1 MAGFFKQNQGLS
13 ERAMLENKY
22 RSARIDLLLV
32 AVMTLVNVIFVIAGS
47 DSYFLFSASVPYL
60 LSFVSALYCGMLS
73 PEIYEYLEIDVAT
86 AEFLPAPVF
95 YVALAIALVITA
107 LYVVAFFL
115 SNKGRVGWLVF
126 ALIFFIIDTLVM
138 FFYYGISFDM
148 IIDYVFHAAVIVFL
162 AMGIKAHRSLENLPP
177 EELVAAPIVDVPE
190 EVNE

>member
-1 MAGFFKQNQGLS
+1 MAGFFNQNQGLS

-32 AVMTLVNVIFVIAGS
+32 AVMTLVNIIFVITGS
-47 DSYFLFSASVPYL
+47 DTYFLFSASVPYL

-73 PEIYEYLEIDVAT
+73 PEVYEYLEIDPAT

-95 YVALAIALVITA
+95 YVALAIALIFTA
-107 LYVVAFFL
+107 LYVLAFFL
-115 SNKGRVGWLVF
+115 SGKGRYGWLIF
-126 ALIFFIIDTLVM
+126 ALVFFIIDTLIM
-138 FFYYGISFDM
+138 FGYYGISFDM

-162 AMGIKAHRSLENLPP
+162 AIGIKARRKLDNLPP
-177 EELVAAPIVDVPE
+177 EELVAPIVDVPE

>member
-1 MAGFFKQNQGLS
+1 MAGFFNQNQGLS

-32 AVMTLVNVIFVIAGS
+32 AIMTLVNIVFVITGS
-47 DSYFLFSASVPYL
+47 DTYFLFSASVPYL
-60 LSFVSALYCGMLS
+60 LSFVSALYCGKLS

-138 FFYYGISFDM
+138 LFYYGISFDM
-148 IIDYVFHAAVIVFL
+148 IIDYVFHAMVIVIL
-162 AMGIKAHRSLENLPP
+162 AIGIKAHRKLENLPP

>member
-1 MAGFFKQNQGLS
+1 MAGFFNQNQGLS

-22 RSARIDLLLV
+22 KSARIDLLLV
-32 AVMTLVNVIFVIAGS
+32 AVMTLVNVIFVITGS
-47 DSYFLFSASVPYL
+47 DTYFLFSATVPYL
-60 LSFVSALYCGMLS
+60 LSFVSALYCGLLS

-138 FFYYGISFDM
+138 LFYYGISFDM

>member
-1 MAGFFKQNQGLS
+1 MAGFFNQNQGLS

-22 RSARIDLLLV
+22 KSARIDLLLV
-32 AVMTLVNVIFVIAGS
+32 AIMTLVNVIFVITGS
-47 DSYFLFSASVPYL
+47 DTYFLFSATVPYL
-60 LSFVSALYCGMLS
+60 LSFLSALYCGMLS
-73 PEIYEYLEIDVAT
+73 PEIYEYLDVAT

-177 EELVAAPIVDVPE
+177 EELVAPIVDVPE